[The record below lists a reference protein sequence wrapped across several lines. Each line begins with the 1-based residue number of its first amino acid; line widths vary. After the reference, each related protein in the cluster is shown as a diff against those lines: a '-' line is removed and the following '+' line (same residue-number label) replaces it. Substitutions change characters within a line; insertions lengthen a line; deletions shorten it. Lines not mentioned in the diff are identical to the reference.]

1 MRPHH
6 LRHRRRADL
15 CMSAMLPCLIL
26 AGGLGTRLRPVLG
39 DALPKALALIDGE
52 PFLAWMLRGLQQQ
65 GVTEVVL
72 SLGYGSDPIKSFVT
86 SRDFGIAVS
95 VIEEDEPLGTGGAI
109 VHALNAHGARDM
121 IVMNGDT
128 LSNLDLR
135 ALAAFHHAMRP
146 DLVVA
151 ATRVDDASRY
161 GTLEFDATSRRLSAF
176 REKRPAPGYINAGTY
191 VVNARKLLGFAL
203 PVKFSFEQDFLAERV
218 DALDIRVFPE
228 VTAFID
234 IGVPAD
240 YRRAQTVIPLM
251 LETGTSEA

>member
-15 CMSAMLPCLIL
+15 RMNAMLPCLIL

-39 DALPKALALIDGE
+39 DALPKALASIDGE
-52 PFLAWMLRGLQQQ
+52 PFLGWMLRGLQQQ

-72 SLGYGSDPIKSFVT
+72 SLGYGSGPIKSFVT
-86 SRDFGIAVS
+86 SRDFGIAIS

-109 VHALNAHGARDM
+109 VHALKAHGARDM

-128 LSNLDLR
+128 WSDLDLR
-135 ALAAFHHAMRP
+135 ALSAFHHATRP

-151 ATRVDDASRY
+151 ATCVDDASRY

-176 REKRPAPGYINAGTY
+176 REKRPARGYINAGTY
-191 VVNARKLLGFAL
+191 VVDASKLLGFAL
-203 PVKFSFEQDFLAERV
+203 PEKFSFEQDFLAERV
-218 DALDIRVFPE
+218 GALDIRVFPE
-228 VTAFID
+228 VTSFID

-240 YRRAQTVIPLM
+240 YRRAQTAIPPM

>member
-1 MRPHH
+1 MFAGIVREA
-6 LRHRRRADL
+6 RAEE
-15 CMSAMLPCLIL
+15 SHKAV
-26 AGGLGTRLRPVLG
+26 A
-39 DALPKALALIDGE
+39 AALATGE
-52 PFLAWMLRGLQQQ
+52 QRAIWLGALAIRHP
-65 GVTEVVL
+65 
-72 SLGYGSDPIKSFVT
+72 SY
-86 SRDFGIAVS
+86 A
-95 VIEEDEPLGTGGAI
+95 
-109 VHALNAHGARDM
+109 
-121 IVMNGDT
+121 
-128 LSNLDLR
+128 DLR

-240 YRRAQTVIPLM
+240 YRRAQTVIPSM

>member
-1 MRPHH
+1 
-6 LRHRRRADL
+6 
-15 CMSAMLPCLIL
+15 MSAMLPCLIL

-39 DALPKALALIDGE
+39 DTMPKALASIGGE
-52 PFLAWMLRGLQQQ
+52 PFLCWMLRGLRQQ

-72 SLGYGSDPIKSFVT
+72 SLGYGSGPIKALVT
-86 SRDFGIAVS
+86 SRDFGIAIS
-95 VIEEDEPLGTGGAI
+95 VVEEDEPLGTGGAI
-109 VHALNAHGARDM
+109 VHALKAHHASDM

-128 LSNLDLR
+128 WSNLDLR
-135 ALAAFHHAMRP
+135 ALSAFYRATRP

-161 GTLEFDATSRRLSAF
+161 GTLDFDATSRRLSAF
-176 REKRPAPGYINAGTY
+176 VEKRPTQGYINAGTY
-191 VVNARKLLGFAL
+191 VVNARTLLGFAL
-203 PVKFSFEQDFLAERV
+203 PAKFSFEQDFLGERV

-240 YRRAQTVIPLM
+240 YRRAQTVIPPM
-251 LETGTSEA
+251 LETRTSEA

>member
-1 MRPHH
+1 MN
-6 LRHRRRADL
+6 
-15 CMSAMLPCLIL
+15 AMLPCLIL

-39 DALPKALALIDGE
+39 DALPKALASIDGE
-52 PFLAWMLRGLQQQ
+52 PFLGWMLRGLQQQ

-72 SLGYGSDPIKSFVT
+72 SLGYGSGPIKSFVT
-86 SRDFGIAVS
+86 SRDFGIAIS

-109 VHALNAHGARDM
+109 VHALKAHGARDM

-128 LSNLDLR
+128 WSDLDLR
-135 ALAAFHHAMRP
+135 ALSAFHHATRP

-151 ATRVDDASRY
+151 ATCVDDASRY

-176 REKRPAPGYINAGTY
+176 REKRPARGYINAGTY
-191 VVNARKLLGFAL
+191 VVDASKLLGFAL
-203 PVKFSFEQDFLAERV
+203 PEKFSFEQDFLAERV
-218 DALDIRVFPE
+218 GALDIRVFPE
-228 VTAFID
+228 VTSFID

-240 YRRAQTVIPLM
+240 YRRAQTAIPPM